1 MTEASRRVNAG
12 AAGPTARDRG
22 VVLALAM
29 VPALVAGVAGAA
41 LVASWRD
48 DLPNPVATHWSSD
61 GADGF
66 SAPGFVV
73 AAPIV
78 IGVLGALLSG
88 VLCARSTDRSIIR
101 SVVGIV
107 AGVAFSTIGIVVLT
121 TSMQRGVSDAADVGT
136 PQWQI
141 GCALAVGV
149 VCGIG
154 LAAAVPGWRTDVSDD
169 VGVRPELMLGAGE
182 RFMWTRAVSMSAG
195 ASVILGV
202 AMVVLTTLTV
212 VLRSWIVL
220 AALVLV
226 VAASLLVWTVR
237 VTVDQSGVSIR
248 GRLGWPRTY
257 APMATI
263 DHAEVVSVRAL
274 RDFGGFGYRIS
285 VRGDLKGVK
294 GFVFRSGS
302 ALLVV
307 RCSGAREVV
316 VVDDARTAAGL
327 INHVVRH
334 GGPAAPR

>member
-1 MTEASRRVNAG
+1 MTEASRRAG
-12 AAGPTARDRG
+12 VGVAGPTARDRG
-22 VVLALAM
+22 VVMALA
-29 VPALVAGVAGAA
+29 VLPSLVAGVAGAA
-41 LVASWRD
+41 LLASWRD

-66 SAPGFVV
+66 TDPGIVM
-73 AAPIV
+73 AAPVV
-78 IGVLGALLSG
+78 IGVLGALVGG
-88 VLCARSTDRSIIR
+88 VLCARPTDRSVTS

-107 AGVAFSTIGIVVLT
+107 AGVVLSTIGVVVLT
-121 TSMQRGVSDAADVGT
+121 TSVQRGVTDAADVAT

-154 LAAAVPGWRTDVSDD
+154 LAAGVPGWRTDISDD

-195 ASVILGV
+195 ASMVLGMAV
-202 AMVVLTTLTV
+202 VVLTTLTV

-220 AALVLV
+220 AALLV
-226 VAASLLVWTVR
+226 VVLASLMTWTVR
-237 VTVDQSGVSIR
+237 VTVDQSGVRVR
-248 GRLGWPRTY
+248 GLLGWPRTD
-257 APMATI
+257 APMSSI

-274 RDFGGFGYRIS
+274 RDFGGYGYRIA

-294 GFVFRSGS
+294 GYVFRSGS

-307 RCSGAREVV
+307 RRSGAREVM